1 MMNNPI
7 AIEITSECIN
17 TMKAIAAE
25 CSKYQQPEDMPE
37 EIAIAQS
44 RQASSLIRSISSLL
58 FGYDEKHFD
67 TLTAKQFVDE
77 ISMMRE
83 DVYKAL
89 AAAGIR
95 YKVYAA
101 GGHVHGEL
109 SFEQANVSAVVPLS
123 IHYGEEVHR
132 LIYKMDWRLGS
143 VH

>member
-7 AIEITSECIN
+7 AIEVTSECIN

-44 RQASSLIRSISSLL
+44 RQAGSLIRSISSLL
-58 FGYDEKHFD
+58 YGYDEERFN
-67 TLTAKQFVDE
+67 TLTAEQFVDE

-83 DVYKAL
+83 DVYMAL
-89 AAAGIR
+89 ADAGIR
-95 YKVYAA
+95 YRVYAA
-101 GGHVHGEL
+101 CGHVHGEL

-132 LIYKMDWRLGS
+132 LIHKMDWRLGS
-143 VH
+143 MN